1 MWGCT
6 SMKGPDYRPEL
17 EPNVWEKAWSGSLQL
32 PPPHTT
38 AGNGASEGGERTD
51 GKGKGRGRVVLG
63 GYLSGIPER
72 VFQVSGRTQWW
83 DAASWEG
90 SEDQE
95 DRVLTALPLQGSC
108 TSVA

>member
-1 MWGCT
+1 M
-6 SMKGPDYRPEL
+6 GP
-17 EPNVWEKAWSGSLQL
+17 SSC
-32 PPPHTT
+32 PPTPTT

-51 GKGKGRGRVVLG
+51 GKGKGRGRVVLV
-63 GYLSGIPER
+63 GYLLGIPER
-72 VFQVSGRTQWW
+72 AFRMSGRTQWW
-83 DAASWEG
+83 DVASWEG

>member
-1 MWGCT
+1 M
-6 SMKGPDYRPEL
+6 
-17 EPNVWEKAWSGSLQL
+17 A
-32 PPPHTT
+32 
-38 AGNGASEGGERTD
+38 
-51 GKGKGRGRVVLG
+51 KGREEKGWCWG
-63 GYLSGIPER
+63 GYLLGIPER
-72 VFQVSGRTQWW
+72 AFQVSGRTQWW